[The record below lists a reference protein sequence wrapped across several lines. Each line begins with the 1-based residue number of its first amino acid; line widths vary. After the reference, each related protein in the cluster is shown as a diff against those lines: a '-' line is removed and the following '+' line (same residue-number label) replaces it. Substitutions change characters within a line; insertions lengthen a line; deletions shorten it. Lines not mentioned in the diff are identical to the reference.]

1 MKKEQKELK
10 FLKATRRVLYACA
23 GVAAVAVFLL
33 CSVDDE
39 VPTDVIWR
47 GGVVIGGVALLIY
60 LGLRLVE
67 REIKNVKEEAH
78 NEADIH

>member
-1 MKKEQKELK
+1 MKEPKDLK
-10 FLKATRRVLYACA
+10 LLKVARRVLYACA
-23 GVAAVAVFLL
+23 GAAAVAVFLL

-47 GGVVIGGVALLIY
+47 GGVVVAGVGLLIH

-67 REIKNVKEEAH
+67 REMKAAKEEAH